1 MLIARVRKF
10 AAISLASSLV
20 LVALPAFSASIAGTK
35 CAKAGITKTSA
46 NVKYTCVKQ
55 GSKLVWN
62 KSVTMKPTAKLA
74 PTSLATP
81 SPSTLPK
88 FDEETIKIGEPCTS
102 DYRGKTVVN
111 SKGAFICKHD
121 DISAFRWFSTEPP
134 KPVEAPKPTPTAT
147 PTPQAKGAN
156 GYKYYGNV
164 YEELKKY
171 LSPDYSTL
179 RITFHISDEAKK
191 RPIQTYLDSV
201 ALGARL
207 WYQDFNN
214 TDVNIIL
221 FTEKDGEWIDQKQ
234 SQLMGNWQLL
244 PEQLQSNRMK
254 IYGCHVGGFYFP
266 NIVLGCVNP
275 EMHADDLFAASMMF
289 VHEFAHL
296 SVFTSKQLSS
306 TPIGDKSRFRPAWV
320 EEGGGTFFGNFGAYV
335 LDPTFAAD
343 RENFYDLMQTTVNR
357 KSREDVINM
366 YKTLESTN
374 YGDKTVQDAYFL
386 GSIGFEYL
394 AKEYGVQK
402 IFDANRLF
410 FKGNTWAYAFQ
421 TTYGISLDTFYS
433 KMADIVVT
441 DGWKG
446 N

>member
-1 MLIARVRKF
+1 MLIARVWKF
-10 AAISLASSLV
+10 AAISLASL
-20 LVALPAFSASIAGTK
+20 LALISIPAFSASIAGTK
-35 CAKAGITKTSA
+35 CSKAGSTKTAS
-46 NVKYTCVKQ
+46 NIKYTCVKQ

-62 KSVTMKPTAKLA
+62 KGVVIKPTTKATPA
-74 PTSLATP
+74 PTTYP
-81 SPSTLPK
+81 SPSAAPK
-88 FDEETIKIGEPCTS
+88 FDEETIRVGEQCTS

-121 DISAFRWFSTEPP
+121 EISAFRWFTAELP
-134 KPVEAPKPTPTAT
+134 KPIETPKPTPTAS
-147 PTPQAKGAN
+147 PSAVVKGLN

-214 TDVNIIL
+214 ADVNIIL

-234 SQLMGNWQLL
+234 SQLMGNWLLL
-244 PEQLQSNRMK
+244 PGQLQSNRMK
-254 IYGCHVGGFYFP
+254 TYGCHVGGFYFP

-275 EMHADDLFAASMMF
+275 EMHSDDLFAASMMF

-296 SVFTSKQLSS
+296 SGFTSKQLSS

-357 KSREDVINM
+357 KSREDVIAM

-441 DGWKG
+441 DAWKG

>member
-1 MLIARVRKF
+1 MIAG
-10 AAISLASSLV
+10 AAT
-20 LVALPAFSASIAGTK
+20 IAGTK
-35 CAKAGITKTSA
+35 CTKAGTTKTVS
-46 NVKYTCVKQ
+46 NIKYTCIKQ

-62 KSVTMKPTAKLA
+62 KGVAIKPNAISA
-74 PTSLATP
+74 PSPTP
-81 SPSTLPK
+81 SASSTSITK
-88 FDEETIKIGEPCTS
+88 FDEEKIKIGEQCQS
-102 DYRGKTVVN
+102 EYRGRTILN

-121 DISAFRWFSTEPP
+121 DIGAFRWFSTEMP
-134 KPVEAPKPTPTAT
+134 KPVETQKPSPTPSLT
-147 PTPQAKGAN
+147 PTVKGLN
-156 GYKYYGNV
+156 GYKYYGNI
-164 YEELKKY
+164 YEDLKKY
-171 LSPDYSTL
+171 LSPDYATL
-179 RITFHISDEAKK
+179 KINFHISDEAKK

-214 TDVNIIL
+214 NEINIIL
-221 FTEKDGEWIDQKQ
+221 FTEKDGEWVDQKQ
-234 SQLMGNWQLL
+234 RDLMGNWLGN
-244 PEQLQSNRMK
+244 PSEQLQSNRLK
-254 IYGCHVGGFYFP
+254 IYGCHIGGFYFP

-275 EMHADDLFAASMMF
+275 ELHADDLFAASMMF

-296 SVFTSKQLSS
+296 SGFTSKQLS
-306 TPIGDKSRFRPAWV
+306 TTQIGDKSRFRPAWV

-357 KSREDVINM
+357 KSREDVIAM

-402 IFDANRLF
+402 LFEANRLF

-441 DGWKG
+441 DAWKG